1 MAPADGSEPPPILT
15 WMRYCAIWIWSG
27 VPVTVTRRMG
37 MPGTDWAMSTFA
49 PDIWRIWL
57 MVAPAR
63 PMTAPMDSLGT
74 WNCTGI
80 VPGASC
86 AGIGGPPYPGC
97 GPPMCCAA
105 MCWPMPYIAAAAPA
119 AAPRF
124 GSGARAAPAGVSSS
138 LCTINVKAAM
148 TCSTVPET
156 THFRTSGSPA
166 TTSSGAPT
174 LTVAPESW
182 RTRLIDA
189 PPRPMRP
196 PVLLRGTSTTASTTP
211 AAVGSAMP
219 NASTTPGA
227 DATK

>member
-1 MAPADGSEPPPILT
+1 
-15 WMRYCAIWIWSG
+15 
-27 VPVTVTRRMG
+27 MG

-166 TTSSGAPT
+166 TCAGPKRRDAEFV
-174 LTVAPESW
+174 LRAAWRGRAPEYVSECFEELGTA
-182 RTRLIDA
+182 RVGDDVFRRADFDRRARVLAHAVDRRAASADEAARLVARDEHDRLDDA
-189 PPRPMRP
+189 GRR
-196 PVLLRGTSTTASTTP
+196 RQRHA
-211 AAVGSAMP
+211 
-219 NASTTPGA
+219 
-227 DATK
+227 